1 MLNMLAKCI
10 LFSISG
16 DIHSFI
22 HRPKGDALLF
32 CSSQAWHALSRP
44 RLSLTS
50 LSEINERLKNCSFKV
65 PAANDD
71 ILFLQAIFI
80 YGFCYFF
87 FFPLSDLHS
96 PLG

>member
-1 MLNMLAKCI
+1 MLAKCI
-10 LFSISG
+10 LFNISG

-22 HRPKGDALLF
+22 VLRGMHCFFATRK
-32 CSSQAWHALSRP
+32 AWHALSRP

-65 PAANDD
+65 AAANDD

-80 YGFCYFF
+80 YSFCYFF
-87 FFPLSDLHS
+87 FFALSDLHS
-96 PLG
+96 PFG